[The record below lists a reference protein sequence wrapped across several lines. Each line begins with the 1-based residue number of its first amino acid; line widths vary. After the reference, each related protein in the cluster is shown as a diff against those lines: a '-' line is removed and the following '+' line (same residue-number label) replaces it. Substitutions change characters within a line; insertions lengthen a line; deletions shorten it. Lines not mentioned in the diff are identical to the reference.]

1 MGGENKKKWFTN
13 LIKLAGGRGGRPNI
27 RIGQKIWHLT
37 GTDTWY
43 LTTDTWQ
50 IIKRWCKW
58 GYLKTLAKPWSALLY
73 KHCCHSVIKWVF
85 FQGSFSVFRT
95 LKIPLRVP
103 KLQQLYQSWILP
115 GIGCICCIG
124 CIGCID
130 CIGHISQSTTFP
142 SCRQVCSCLFVRCQ
156 WIINQWR
163 EWNQDHGF
171 AWKAKAMVKRRLN
184 QINWH
189 TNIQSETVSWLLPVS
204 FLDSGAGDVAPQV
217 CRGDQPQL
225 ALPHSPPD
233 LGGGDA
239 PHKQPGG
246 LPHYPDV
253 GQGTWPGPRP
263 CCWWALARLGPGTA
277 AQSKYGWPWELPRPA
292 SHPRSRRRSR
302 RRWRRYPG
310 PTRPGSHRYIWLNSA
325 GRHTSCLLT
334 QREGGRLDKCL
345 SNRSSSRSRSR
356 SRSWRVSPEEI
367 ISGEIID
374 WSGDYLWVE

>member
-1 MGGENKKKWFTN
+1 MSKSLGNAGFITFTVEEHVDIKIDDCVM
-13 LIKLAGGRGGRPNI
+13 LIDTQRVDKRLDPGFFL
-27 RIGQKIWHLT
+27 HLST
-37 GTDTWY
+37 VVV
-43 LTTDTWQ
+43 
-50 IIKRWCKW
+50 
-58 GYLKTLAKPWSALLY
+58 LKALL
-73 KHCCHSVIKWVF
+73 
-85 FQGSFSVFRT
+85 
-95 LKIPLRVP
+95 
-103 KLQQLYQSWILP
+103 QQPFEVWQP
-115 GIGCICCIG
+115 
-124 CIGCID
+124 
-130 CIGHISQSTTFP
+130 
-142 SCRQVCSCLFVRCQ
+142 
-156 WIINQWR
+156 
-163 EWNQDHGF
+163 
-171 AWKAKAMVKRRLN
+171 
-184 QINWH
+184 
-189 TNIQSETVSWLLPVS
+189 
-204 FLDSGAGDVAPQV
+204 PQV
-217 CRGDQPQL
+217 RSGDRHKL
-225 ALPHSPPD
+225 VLTHSPPD

-374 WSGDYLWVE
+374 WSGDYL